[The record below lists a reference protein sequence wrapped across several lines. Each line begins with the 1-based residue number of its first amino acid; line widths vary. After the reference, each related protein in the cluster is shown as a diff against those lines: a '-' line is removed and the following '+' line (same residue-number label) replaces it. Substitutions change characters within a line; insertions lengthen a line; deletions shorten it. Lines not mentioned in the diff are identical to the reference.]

1 METFLAV
8 ALVAYLFVGMLYLWW
23 IETGI
28 NDSLKGIDSPL
39 VRESAKLPLPNKV
52 MTVSLWPLFVLPML
66 LLAILAAMA
75 GRRR

>member
-52 MTVSLWPLFVLPML
+52 MTVLLWPLFVLPML